1 MRRRTGR
8 AANRWRRRRLSL
20 RRPMDIPPASAVDD
34 VVDIVDIVVKKKK
47 KHTDAAVIDG
57 VDIVG
62 PLERD
67 GL

>member
-1 MRRRTGR
+1 
-8 AANRWRRRRLSL
+8 
-20 RRPMDIPPASAVDD
+20 MDIPPASAVDD
-34 VVDIVDIVVKKKK
+34 VVDIVDIVVKKKKK